1 MVSCC
6 DCHSH
11 GLSLFDRSLGK
22 SRSIHFQIS
31 IHQLTPGPFNRE
43 QAPYALLTEAFLEQ
57 KAKKDCPACDG
68 AGAVSRAEYNAA
80 MNSDS
85 SIDFDHIPIIGR
97 IRRHR
102 RKRAASISSAKP
114 PSSSPPPSTS
124 DYDHYSTC
132 PEHPNYDP
140 FDSDRPF
147 QRPHSLSS
155 RLLDDSELSDPASS
169 LSGLSTTIVTLHN
182 LSMLLPQA
190 LIALL
195 AAAAFKFVNER
206 FNAEELGGETKRDT
220 DEIVWLFRATGVL
233 ALIGSLITRFIGETR
248 WEKSVRKKL
257 NVRRWI

>member
-102 RKRAASISSAKP
+102 RKRAAASSASKP
-114 PSSSPPPSTS
+114 ASSPPPASS
-124 DYDHYSTC
+124 DYDHDSTC

-206 FNAEELGGETKRDT
+206 FDAEELGGETERDT
-220 DEIVWLFRATGVL
+220 DEIVRLFRATGVL